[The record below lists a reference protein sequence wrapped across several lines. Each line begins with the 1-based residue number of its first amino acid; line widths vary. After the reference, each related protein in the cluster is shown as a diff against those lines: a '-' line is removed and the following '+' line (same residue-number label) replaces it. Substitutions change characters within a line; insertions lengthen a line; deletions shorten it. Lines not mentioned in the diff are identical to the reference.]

1 MIIQCPSCKS
11 RFNLGSS
18 KINGL
23 SAKGRCSV
31 CGNVF
36 SLLDHAVDVVEAS
49 ALRDRLEDERVARI
63 KEMMEQQEARQRE
76 AEEKAAAEALS
87 GASNASETE
96 GLLELPDIPAA
107 EEVSFETEEPD
118 LEAPEETAGKLG
130 AEEEGTGKDITT
142 VNELS
147 DQPLQ
152 EEEEE
157 LAGLD
162 EPAAEK
168 ETAQDSGDPES
179 VGVPLS
185 ELGDIKPPGKR
196 SALMP
201 VLLIVLL
208 LVVLGGGGWY
218 LYNSGQSDVFNGI
231 VEKIKGLTGQTSL
244 TLFNLKN
251 EQEPALDG
259 KFFAVRGMVQSK
271 RDKAI
276 RFVPLRI
283 KIFNGRNKTILTG
296 QTVAG
301 KVLSAEKISK
311 MSVQDVLK
319 KHRAFIKLNKK
330 TKGVLGAGKKLPF
343 VFLFDLSRF
352 PRRLAKSFQ
361 IEVVESVK

>member
-11 RFNLGSS
+11 KFNLDSS

-23 SAKGRCSV
+23 SVKGRCSV
-31 CGNVF
+31 CGNAF
-36 SLLDHAVDVVEAS
+36 PLLDHAVDVVEAT

-76 AEEKAAAEALS
+76 AEKKAAAEALS
-87 GASNASETE
+87 GTGSVSEAE
-96 GLLELPDIPAA
+96 GLLELPDIPAV
-107 EEVSFETEEPD
+107 EEASFEKEEPGLEELEETDRALETEEKETGEEITTIHELSEQPIQEEQEESAG
-118 LEAPEETAGKLG
+118 LEEP
-130 AEEEGTGKDITT
+130 AEEKDA
-142 VNELS
+142 VRDS
-147 DQPLQ
+147 M
-152 EEEEE
+152 
-157 LAGLD
+157 
-162 EPAAEK
+162 EPENI
-168 ETAQDSGDPES
+168 GVS
-179 VGVPLS
+179 VDD
-185 ELGDIKPPGKR
+185 LGDIKPPGGR
-196 SALMP
+196 SSLMP

-218 LYNSGQSDVFNGI
+218 LYNSGQSDVFNNI

-301 KVLSAEKISK
+301 SVLSAEQISK

-330 TKGVLGAGKKLPF
+330 TKGLLGAGKKLPF

-361 IEVVESVK
+361 IEVMEPVK